1 MMNRLTQTYALLCCL
16 SPVWM
21 QAQTT
26 FYVNMECAP
35 SFDEVFVTGPW
46 CGWCGNYGDNAL
58 YDEDGDGIYSVAIEG
73 LEGLVE
79 YKYAI
84 DYFAEQEWLVDNVYT
99 EGDCDFVTDEHSY
112 ANRIVEANDTA
123 FDTYGSCDSEC
134 DESATITFQVNM
146 SNYEGTIDSVSLFIS
161 WYNDGAVLLSDG
173 TIGYYETGVGMTE
186 TASNIFSVDLELSLG
201 TTLYYSYIT
210 NQWDYE
216 GEYFYGNQETCDALY
231 YENRTVVANGDTI
244 LPVVCW
250 GSCSACQPGCTD
262 PLAFNFDPGVDY
274 DDGTCQTL
282 GPNCQLGDMV
292 WETLESLSIL
302 PSAGSQMVF
311 GVSDTLDQMAIA
323 LPSFID
329 EPGSGTTFATMAFN
343 PSSHEGLPPGLEL
356 LALPDSIPSNES
368 ACLVVAGTPLEM
380 GEFELSIVG
389 DLTISL
395 FGQPYVIQ
403 DVAVNH
409 MIEVLSNPN
418 PIPGCTYSW
427 GINFLSYATLDDG
440 SCQLAGC
447 TDPASCN
454 HQPLAEI
461 DDGSCTYDCLGCI
474 YPDASNYSVDATRDD
489 GSCEFDFSSLICA
502 EDLDGS
508 GNVGSGDL
516 LMLLAAYGEECLNP

>member
-1 MMNRLTQTYALLCCL
+1 MTQT
-16 SPVWM
+16 
-21 QAQTT
+21 
-26 FYVNMECAP
+26 
-35 SFDEVFVTGPW
+35 
-46 CGWCGNYGDNAL
+46 
-58 YDEDGDGIYSVAIEG
+58 DEDVFAIEIEALSG
-73 LEGLVE
+73 YHLNYSFVSDPGHEADFLPGIEGNCYDV
-79 YKYAI
+79 
-84 DYFAEQEWLVDNVYT
+84 N
-99 EGDCDFVTDEHSY
+99 G
-112 ANRIVEANDTA
+112 NR
-123 FDTYGSCDSEC
+123 
-134 DESATITFQVNM
+134 TIT
-146 SNYEGTIDSVSLFIS
+146 
-161 WYNDGAVLLSDG
+161 VL
-173 TIGYYETGVGMTE
+173 
-186 TASNIFSVDLELSLG
+186 
-201 TTLYYSYIT
+201 
-210 NQWDYE
+210 
-216 GEYFYGNQETCDALY
+216 
-231 YENRTVVANGDTI
+231 GDTI

-311 GVSDTLDQMAIA
+311 GVPDTLDQMAIA

-368 ACLVVAGTPLEM
+368 ACLVVAGIPLEM

-409 MIEVLSNPN
+409 AIEVLSNPN

-427 GINFLSYATLDDG
+427 GANFLSYATLDDG

-447 TDPASCN
+447 TD
-454 HQPLAEI
+454 
-461 DDGSCTYDCLGCI
+461 
-474 YPDASNYSVDATRDD
+474 
-489 GSCEFDFSSLICA
+489 
-502 EDLDGS
+502 
-508 GNVGSGDL
+508 
-516 LMLLAAYGEECLNP
+516 